1 MRARAENGPLLVQA
15 IAGAYV
21 VILGIDIPDERSSR
35 GVLGFAIE
43 RIDHA
48 NQRRDWLQ
56 GFKVFRNA
64 NLPGGVLAST
74 HEHPLQSFLWS
85 DFTVRNG
92 HQYTYRVVAM
102 RGQPSALIEGENVEV
117 RITTEN
123 EDRDRHAIYFNR
135 GVAGS
140 QAYTRKF
147 GNRRPDEV
155 PNREA
160 WRWLSRGLF
169 EAMLDFIGKARGPSN
184 ALRVAVYEFNQG
196 AVLQAFAKARQSGA
210 DIQIIYDARQIV
222 NQENPNRSKLQPS
235 EANRRAIAA
244 AGLDDA
250 CIPRTSDPRAIS
262 HNKFIVLLEN
272 GEPTQVWTGSTNM
285 TDGGIF
291 GHSNVG
297 HIVRD
302 RSVAAKYLN
311 YWEKLKS
318 DPKMDRR
325 AEDDELRPWNEERY
339 PIPDAE
345 PTDDITVI
353 FSPRRTLA
361 ALEWYAQRMEA
372 AKSAVFLTAA
382 FGVNDLFESVFAQSR
397 DYLRYILLETE
408 DNDMANLLRNRNN
421 RIAVGNLLSGNN
433 AFETWLQEQR
443 LLSEHLTGLNT
454 HVKYIHTKYLLLDPL
469 GDKPVVITG
478 SANFS
483 DASTRRNDENML
495 VIQGNKSVADI
506 YLGEFM
512 RLFKH
517 FQFRAVAAAA
527 RNQLAEADS
536 GFLDESDGWRAPFYE
551 PGTVQYKERQYF
563 SRAA

>member
-1 MRARAENGPLLVQA
+1 M
-15 IAGAYV
+15 
-21 VILGIDIPDERSSR
+21 
-35 GVLGFAIE
+35 
-43 RIDHA
+43 
-48 NQRRDWLQ
+48 
-56 GFKVFRNA
+56 
-64 NLPGGVLAST
+64 
-74 HEHPLQSFLWS
+74 
-85 DFTVRNG
+85 
-92 HQYTYRVVAM
+92 
-102 RGQPSALIEGENVEV
+102 
-117 RITTEN
+117 
-123 EDRDRHAIYFNR
+123 
-135 GVAGS
+135 
-140 QAYTRKF
+140 
-147 GNRRPDEV
+147 

-169 EAMLDFIGKARGPSN
+169 EAMLDFIGKARGPNS
-184 ALRVAVYEFNQG
+184 ALRAAVYEFNQG
-196 AVLQAFAKARQSGA
+196 LVLQAFAKARDSGA
-210 DIQIIYDARQIV
+210 DVQIIYDARQIV

-235 EANRRAIAA
+235 EANRRAISA
-244 AGLDDA
+244 AGLDGA

-297 HIVRD
+297 HIMRD
-302 RSVAAKYLN
+302 PSAAAKYLS
-311 YWEKLKS
+311 YWEKLKT

-325 AEDDELRPWNEERY
+325 PDNDELRPWNEEHY
-339 PIPDAE
+339 PIPEGE
-345 PTDDITVI
+345 PADDITVI

-361 ALEWYAQRMEA
+361 GLEWYVQRMEA
-372 AKSAVFLTAA
+372 ATSAVFLTAA
-382 FGVNDLFESVFAQSR
+382 FGVNDLFEEVFAQPR

-408 DNDMANLLRNRNN
+408 DKDMATLLRNRNN

-443 LLSEHLTGLNT
+443 LLSEHLTGLNS

-495 VIQGNKSVADI
+495 VIQGDKSVADI

-517 FQFRAVAAAA
+517 FQFRAIAAAA
-527 RNQLAEADS
+527 RNQLKESDA
-536 GFLDESDGWRAPFYE
+536 GFLQDSDGWRAPFYE